1 MNTAVGIARRGMAR
15 RKSTEAEES
24 LAEPG
29 TRAAAFRQARDAR
42 RSELLEDYVELI
54 DDLVRA
60 TGEARQVDIAAYLGV
75 AQPTVARMLNRLSD
89 AGLIEKRPYRGIFL
103 SEAGMKLAEE
113 GRERHAIVETFLI
126 DIGIDPEIASCDA
139 EGIEHHVSRETLA
152 AFKAYSTAKRDA

>member
-1 MNTAVGIARRGMAR
+1 MARRGMAR
-15 RKSTEAEES
+15 RKSTEAEDA
-24 LAEPG
+24 LAAPG
-29 TRAAAFRQARDAR
+29 TRAAAFQQARDAR

-152 AFKAYSTAKRDA
+152 AFKAYSTTKRAK

>member
-1 MNTAVGIARRGMAR
+1 MVG
-15 RKSTEAEES
+15 RKKTVRNEP
-24 LAEPG
+24 LAEVG
-29 TRAAAFRQARDAR
+29 TRAAAFQQARDAR

-75 AQPTVARMLNRLSD
+75 AQPTVARMLNRLVD
-89 AGLIEKRPYRGIFL
+89 AGLVEKRPYRGIFL
-103 SEAGMKLAEE
+103 SEDGMKLAEE

-126 DIGIDPEIASCDA
+126 DIGVNAEIAGCDA

-152 AFKAYSTAKRDA
+152 AFKAYSASKRK